1 MAYDV
6 TQIYAIVNDA
16 ANDALGKNAGVTK
29 LDTTNFVSLGKSLS
43 EYGLLD
49 GWFSALAKR
58 ISKTV
63 IFARTYDAKRRSV
76 LRDEMEWGAF
86 IQKVY
91 YKMPSAGANDTW
103 VDKPVASGDDA
114 GKYKQA
120 SPYDVDESI
129 EVKSVIFG
137 NKGTWSIEIVRPL
150 IQIKN
155 AFLNE
160 QSMFAFIDGI
170 YVTIDN
176 ALKLEEER
184 LEALAVN
191 TGIALAISR
200 GCALNVLNLYNAAH
214 DDAPITVDEALTNAE
229 FIRMWSKAMSDTIDQ
244 MKNIS
249 TVYSPYEWET
259 FTPDEKLVVE
269 VLAQAASAADVYL
282 QADTFHNE
290 LTRLNDRGG
299 SFEKISFWQSSG
311 KGYAFAD
318 VSKIDI
324 ENDGLQEEGVY
335 AAKRVTQGGIL
346 AFVHD
351 IEAVACSFYDRR
363 TWEMVNP
370 RAEVLIHGDKAE
382 KGYAV
387 DGNANAF
394 VFYAENA
401 GTITVSGDAGATL
414 KYNHVY
420 SGIEN
425 TITVS
430 NGKVPTSSDVT
441 LTQVGTSTTY
451 KFVPTTNA
459 DVAITV
465 SDAT

>member
-29 LDTTNFVSLGKSLS
+29 RDTTDFVSLGKTLS

-91 YKMPSAGANDTW
+91 YKMPTAGANDTW
-103 VDKPVASGDDA
+103 VNKPVASGEDE

-120 SPYDVDESI
+120 SPYDVDTSI

-160 QSMFAFIDGI
+160 QSMFSFIDGI

-191 TGIALAISR
+191 TGMALAISR
-200 GCALNVLNLYNAAH
+200 GNALNVLNLYNAAH
-214 DDAPITVDEALTNAE
+214 DSAPITVDEALTNAE
-229 FIRMWSKAMSDTIDQ
+229 FIRVWSKAMGDNIEQ

-290 LTRLNDRGG
+290 LTKLPNY
-299 SFEKISFWQSSG
+299 EKVSFWQSSG
-311 KGYAFAD
+311 KGYTFDD

-324 ENDGLQEEGVY
+324 ENDALQEEGVY

-401 GTITVSGDAGATL
+401 GNITVTGDAGATL
-414 KYNHVY
+414 KYSHVY

-441 LTQVGTSTTY
+441 LTQVGETTTY

-465 SDAT
+465 SNA

>member
-49 GWFSALAKR
+49 GWFNALAKR

-91 YKMPSAGANDTW
+91 YKMPGAGANNTW

-114 GKYKQA
+114 RKYKQS
-120 SPYDVDESI
+120 SPYDVDTSI

-160 QSMFAFIDGI
+160 QAMFAFIDGI

-191 TGIALAISR
+191 TGMALAISR
-200 GCALNVLNLYNAAH
+200 GNAINVLNLYNAAH
-214 DDAPITVDEALTNAE
+214 DDAVITEDDALTNAE
-229 FIRMWSKAMSDTIDQ
+229 FIRVWSKAMGDNIEQ

-249 TVYSPYEWET
+249 TVYSPFEWET
-259 FTPDEKLVVE
+259 FTPEDKLVVE

-290 LTRLNDRGG
+290 LTKLPNY
-299 SFEKISFWQSSG
+299 EKVSFWQSSG
-311 KGYAFAD
+311 KKYAFED

-370 RAEVLIHGDKAE
+370 RDEVLIHGDKAE

-387 DGNANAF
+387 DGNANAL
-394 VFYAENA
+394 VFYIENA
-401 GTITVSGDAGATL
+401 GSLTVSGDAGATL

-430 NGKVPTSSDVT
+430 AGKVPTSSDVT
-441 LTQVGTSTTY
+441 LTRVGETNTY

-459 DVAITV
+459 DVTITV
-465 SDAT
+465 SNA

>member
-29 LDTTNFVSLGKSLS
+29 LDTTNFVSLGKQLS
-43 EYGLLD
+43 SMGLFD

-91 YKMPSAGANDTW
+91 YKIPSAGANDTW

-120 SPYDVDESI
+120 SPYDVDTSI

-160 QSMFAFIDGI
+160 QSMFAFVDGI

-191 TGIALAISR
+191 TGMALAISR
-200 GCALNVLNLYNAAH
+200 GNAINVLNLYNAAH
-214 DDAPITVDEALTNAE
+214 DDAVITEADALTNAE
-229 FIRMWSKAMSDTIDQ
+229 FIRVWSKAMGDNIEQ

-249 TVYSPYEWET
+249 TVYSPFEWET
-259 FTPDEKLVVE
+259 FTPEDKLVVE
-269 VLAQAASAADVYL
+269 VLAQAASAADLYL

-290 LTRLNDRGG
+290 LTKLPNY
-299 SFEKISFWQSSG
+299 EKVSFWQSSG
-311 KGYAFAD
+311 KKYAFED

-324 ENDGLQEEGVY
+324 ENDGLQEAGVY

-387 DGNANAF
+387 DGNANAL
-394 VFYAENA
+394 VFYIENA
-401 GTITVSGDAGATL
+401 GALTVSGDAGAVL

-430 NGKVPTSSDVT
+430 AGKVPTSSDVT
-441 LTQVGTSTTY
+441 LTQVGETTTY

-459 DVAITV
+459 DITITV
-465 SDAT
+465 SNA

>member
-29 LDTTNFVSLGKSLS
+29 LDTTDFVSLGKSLS
-43 EYGLLD
+43 AYNLLD

-76 LRDEMEWGAF
+76 LRDEQEWGAF

-103 VDKPVASGDDA
+103 LNKPVASGDDA

-191 TGIALAISR
+191 TGMALAISR
-200 GCALNVLNLYNAAH
+200 GNAINVLNLYNVAH
-214 DDAPITVDEALTNAE
+214 DDAIITEEDALTNAE
-229 FIRMWSKAMSDTIDQ
+229 FIRVWSKSMGDNIEQ

-249 TVYSPYEWET
+249 TLYSPFEWET

-290 LTRLNDRGG
+290 LTKLPNY
-299 SFEKISFWQSSG
+299 EKVSFWQSSG
-311 KGYAFAD
+311 KKYAFED

-387 DGNANAF
+387 DGNANAL
-394 VFYAENA
+394 VFYIENA
-401 GTITVSGDAGATL
+401 GTLTVTGDAGATV

-425 TITVS
+425 VLTVS
-430 NGKVPTSSDVT
+430 AGYVPTSSDVT
-441 LTQVGTSTTY
+441 LTRVGETNSYT
-451 KFVPTTNA
+451 FVPTTNA
-459 DVAITV
+459 DVTITV
-465 SDAT
+465 AEA

>member
-6 TQIYAIVNDA
+6 TQIYSIVNDA

-29 LDTTNFVSLGKSLS
+29 LDTTNFVSLGKQLS
-43 EYGLLD
+43 SMGLLD

-103 VDKPVASGDDA
+103 LDKPVASGDDA

-120 SPYDVDESI
+120 SPYDVDTSI

-191 TGIALAISR
+191 TGMALAISR
-200 GCALNVLNLYNAAH
+200 GNAINVLNLYNAAH
-214 DDAPITVDEALTNAE
+214 DDAVITEDDALTNAE
-229 FIRMWSKAMSDTIDQ
+229 FIRVWSKSMGDNIEQ

-249 TVYSPYEWET
+249 TVYSPFEWET
-259 FTPDEKLVVE
+259 FTPEDKLVVE

-290 LTRLNDRGG
+290 LTKLPNY
-299 SFEKISFWQSSG
+299 EKVSFWQSSG
-311 KGYAFAD
+311 KKYAFAD

-324 ENDGLQEEGVY
+324 ENDGLTESGVFE
-335 AAKRVTQGGIL
+335 ADRVTQGGIL

-370 RAEVLIHGDKAE
+370 LAEVLIHGDKAE

-387 DGNANAF
+387 DGNANAL
-394 VFYAENA
+394 VFYIENA
-401 GTITVSGDAGATL
+401 GTLTVSGDAGATL

-430 NGKVPTSSDVT
+430 NGKVPTSTDVT

-459 DVAITV
+459 DVTITV
-465 SDAT
+465 SNA

>member
-6 TQIYAIVNDA
+6 SQIYAIVNDA

-29 LDTTNFVSLGKSLS
+29 LDTTNFVSLGKQLS
-43 EYGLLD
+43 SMGLLD

-120 SPYDVDESI
+120 SPYDVDTSI

-191 TGIALAISR
+191 TGMALAISR
-200 GCALNVLNLYNAAH
+200 GNAINVLNLYNVAH
-214 DDAPITVDEALTNAE
+214 DDAIITEDDALTNAE
-229 FIRMWSKAMSDTIDQ
+229 FIRVWSKAMGDNIEQ

-249 TVYSPYEWET
+249 TVYSPFEWET
-259 FTPDEKLVVE
+259 FTPEDKLVVE

-290 LTRLNDRGG
+290 LTKLPNY
-299 SFEKISFWQSSG
+299 EKISFWQSSG
-311 KGYAFAD
+311 KKYAFED

-324 ENDGLQEEGVY
+324 ENDGLTETGVFE
-335 AAKRVTQGGIL
+335 ADRVTQGGIL

-363 TWEMVNP
+363 SWEMVNP

-387 DGNANAF
+387 DGNANAL
-394 VFYAENA
+394 VFYIENA
-401 GTITVSGDAGATL
+401 GAITVSGDSGATL

-430 NGKVPTSSDVT
+430 NGKVPTSTDVT

-459 DVAITV
+459 DVTITV
-465 SDAT
+465 SNA

>member
-29 LDTTNFVSLGKSLS
+29 LDTTNFVSLGKQLS
-43 EYGLLD
+43 SMGLLD

-103 VDKPVASGDDA
+103 LNKPVASGDDE

-191 TGIALAISR
+191 TGMALAISR
-200 GCALNVLNLYNAAH
+200 GNAVNVLNLYNAAH
-214 DDAPITVDEALTNAE
+214 DDAIITEDDALTNAE
-229 FIRMWSKAMSDTIDQ
+229 FIRVWSKAMGDNIEQ

-249 TVYSPYEWET
+249 TVYSPFEWET
-259 FTPDEKLVVE
+259 FTPEDKLVVE

-290 LTRLNDRGG
+290 LTKLPNY
-299 SFEKISFWQSSG
+299 EKVSFWQSSG
-311 KGYAFAD
+311 KKYAFED

-324 ENDGLQEEGVY
+324 ENDGLTETGVFE
-335 AAKRVTQGGIL
+335 ADRVTQGGIL

-387 DGNANAF
+387 DGNANAL
-394 VFYAENA
+394 VFYIENA
-401 GTITVSGDAGATL
+401 GAITVSGDSGATL

-430 NGKVPTSSDVT
+430 EGKVPSSTDVT
-441 LTQVGTSTTY
+441 LTQVGTSRTY

-459 DVAITV
+459 DVTITV
-465 SDAT
+465 TNA

>member
-29 LDTTNFVSLGKSLS
+29 LDTTNFVSLGKQLS
-43 EYGLLD
+43 SMGLLD

-103 VDKPVASGDDA
+103 LNKPVASGDDE

-176 ALKLEEER
+176 TLKLEEER

-191 TGIALAISR
+191 TGMALAISR
-200 GCALNVLNLYNAAH
+200 GNAINVLNLYNAAH
-214 DDAPITVDEALTNAE
+214 DDAIITENDALTNAE
-229 FIRMWSKAMSDTIDQ
+229 FIRVWSKAMGDNIEQ

-249 TVYSPYEWET
+249 TVYSPFEWET
-259 FTPDEKLVVE
+259 FTPEDKLVVE

-290 LTRLNDRGG
+290 LTKLPNY
-299 SFEKISFWQSSG
+299 EKVSFWQSSG
-311 KGYAFAD
+311 KKYAFED

-324 ENDGLQEEGVY
+324 ENDGLTEVGVFE
-335 AAKRVTQGGIL
+335 ADRVTQGGIL

-387 DGNANAF
+387 DGNANAL
-394 VFYAENA
+394 VFYIENA
-401 GTITVSGDAGATL
+401 GAITVSGDSGATL

-430 NGKVPTSSDVT
+430 EGKVPTSTDVT
-441 LTQVGTSTTY
+441 LSQVGTSRTY

-459 DVAITV
+459 DVTITV
-465 SDAT
+465 SNAA